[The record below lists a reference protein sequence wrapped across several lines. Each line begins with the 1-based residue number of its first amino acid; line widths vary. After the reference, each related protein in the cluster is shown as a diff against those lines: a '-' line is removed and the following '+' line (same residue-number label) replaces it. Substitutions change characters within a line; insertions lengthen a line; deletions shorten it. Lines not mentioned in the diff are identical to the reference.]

1 MSTWYNKSA
10 LVIKCICFNNFLC
23 VFWPVNNWAISG
35 VRKNQTNYLNY
46 QWDKSF
52 HLLKWKHE
60 SLLANLQYLSIS
72 TWTFYTHFDL
82 IMYKC
87 TPTILQINWDERLG
101 LKLHNIINCN
111 PQPSAHNKRDAGQ
124 RAFSLPQWWNILSHH
139 IVAKTTSVGTYYSVY
154 ITWQGRT
161 K

>member
-10 LVIKCICFNNFLC
+10 LAIKCICFNNFLC
-23 VFWPVNNWAISG
+23 VSWPVNKAFIFWNGNTSL
-35 VRKNQTNYLNY
+35 YLQIY
-46 QWDKSF
+46 STYLF
-52 HLLKWKHE
+52 LL
-60 SLLANLQYLSIS
+60 LLLS
-72 TWTFYTHFDL
+72 WTFYTHFDL
-82 IMYKC
+82 
-87 TPTILQINWDERLG
+87 TPTILQINWDEILG